1 MLNYKTIALDAMGG
15 DNGLKVV
22 VPAALAI
29 LEKYPNI
36 RLILVGDQDQIE
48 RRFRGNKAVKFL
60 KTDRLVVKHATEYV
74 GMDESP
80 GLALRNKK
88 DSSMRVAINLVKQ
101 SDAQACVSAG
111 NTGALMAT
119 ARFVLKMLPGV
130 DRPAMVSAL
139 PTIMGKPAYMLD
151 LGANVESTAR
161 HLVEYAIMG
170 SIVAQASMANG
181 ERPRVA
187 LLNIGSEDIKGTSVI
202 KEASQMLNEL
212 KVVNYIGYIE
222 ANDVFQAKADVV
234 VCDGFVGNVALKTCE
249 GTARFILRGIK
260 QGFKKNLFTK
270 FCALFM
276 LPVIGPIK
284 KRIDPARYNGA
295 SLLGLNGI
303 VIKSHGNT
311 SVIGYMRAIEEAIIE
326 IEKNVPEQISHRVE
340 EVLQNNGNE
349 E

>member
-1 MLNYKTIALDAMGG
+1 
-15 DNGLKVV
+15 
-22 VPAALAI
+22 
-29 LEKYPNI
+29 
-36 RLILVGDQDQIE
+36 
-48 RRFRGNKAVKFL
+48 
-60 KTDRLVVKHATEYV
+60 
-74 GMDESP
+74 MDESP
-80 GLALRNKK
+80 ALALRNKK

-101 SDAQACVSAG
+101 GEAQACVSAG
-111 NTGALMAT
+111 NTGALMGI

-130 DRPAMVSAL
+130 DRPAMISAL
-139 PTIMGKPAYMLD
+139 PTTVGKPVYVLD
-151 LGANVESTAR
+151 LGANIESTSK

-181 ERPRVA
+181 ERPKVA

-222 ANDVFQAKADVV
+222 ANDLFQAKADVI
-234 VCDGFVGNVALKTCE
+234 VCDGFVGNVALKMCE

-260 QGFKKNLFTK
+260 QGFKKNLLTK
-270 FCALFM
+270 FCQLFM

-284 KRIDPARYNGA
+284 KRIDPSRYNGA

-311 SVIGYMRAIEEAIIE
+311 SIAGYMTAIEEAILE
-326 IEKNVPEQISHRVE
+326 IEKNIPEQISHRVE
-340 EVLQNNGNE
+340 EVLKKDGDE